1 MLGEVELSSVNL
13 PLRYFDLWSARVGV
27 AFAGKFS
34 KVSLQNRR
42 LEFLA
47 TLNFSFICFE
57 ILWGFFFVNDI
68 GGVFQKS
75 FSNSFVILKDS

>member
-57 ILWGFFFVNDI
+57 ILWDFFLSTILVESFRNL
-68 GGVFQKS
+68 FQ
-75 FSNSFVILKDS
+75 ILL